1 MPPIIYRPLAIVI
14 LDAPDCS
21 SDLGPSPLLQKSSSQ
36 HDPQITVPWPLGLE
50 HVDIH
55 SDDFTHRRL
64 KVVTVPSFRI
74 VFLIA
79 QRSSPDKQLTFSVLF
94 PNAEG
99 VDTWQNL
106 RESGLSSRTQL

>member
-36 HDPQITVPWPLGLE
+36 HDPQITVPSASGLE
-50 HVDIH
+50 HLVIQF
-55 SDDFTHRRL
+55 DDFLHNRL
-64 KVVTVPSFRI
+64 KVVTVPSFLI
-74 VFLIA
+74 VLVIA
-79 QRSSPDKQLTFSVLF
+79 QRSSSDEQLTSLLF

-99 VDTWQNL
+99 TDTWQIL
-106 RESGLSSRTQL
+106 RESGLSSLTQL